1 MASSSISWCCLF
13 LALFLVVFSGASGQ
27 LSPTFYA
34 STCPSLESVV
44 RNATNQAVLDEQRMG
59 ASLLRLH
66 FHDCF
71 VQGCDGSVLLDN
83 APGFVGEKTAFGN
96 VNSVRG
102 FEVIDTIKTK
112 VEAACPGGVVSCADI
127 LALAARDATV
137 KLGGP
142 TWTVPLGRRD
152 STTASRDLANADLP
166 PPFFN
171 ISGLI
176 AGFVKKGFT
185 AREMTALSGAHTVGF
200 AQCQHYR
207 NRIYNETNIDPVFAQ
222 GLKATCASAGGAT
235 DAHLAPFDGPTELVF
250 DNSFYENLANRRG
263 LIHSDQELYN
273 PAGKQSQASVVN
285 QYRSSS
291 TTFFNE
297 FAAAMVKMG
306 NIAPLTGTD
315 GQIRLNCRLVNT

>member
-1 MASSSISWCCLF
+1 LRCSF
-13 LALFLVVFSGASGQ
+13 LALLFLVFSGASGQ

-34 STCPSLESVV
+34 TTCPSLESVV
-44 RNATNQAVLDEQRMG
+44 RDATYQAVLDEQRMG

-71 VQGCDGSVLLDN
+71 VQGCDGSVLLDD

-102 FEVIDTIKTK
+102 FEVMDTIKTK
-112 VEAACPGGVVSCADI
+112 VEAACPGVVSCADI
-127 LALAARDATV
+127 LALAARDSTV

-152 STTASRDLANADLP
+152 SMTASRDLANADLP

-176 AGFVKKGFT
+176 AGFAKKGFT

-200 AQCQHYR
+200 AQCQNYR
-207 NRIYNETNIDPVFAQ
+207 DRIYNETNIDPLFAQ
-222 GLKATCASAGGAT
+222 GLKTGCASAGHAT
-235 DAHLAPFDGPTELVF
+235 DGNLAPFDGPTELVF
-250 DNSFYENLANRRG
+250 DNSYYDNLVNRRG

-273 PAGKQSQASVVN
+273 PGGKQSQAMVVS

-306 NIAPLTGTD
+306 KITPLTGND